1 MHGLELRY
9 VLSRCTMSFHQFLV
23 FIIIQS
29 IPRCPPPNNLLA
41 FPNPLH
47 VSFDVDIVVDGD
59 TIVPSRNTPI
69 TLPRFMP
76 FLSRKDLNYAVAS
89 STDDPFAVRAP
100 DDVADTFAAHYPV
113 TRDLLRT

>member
-1 MHGLELRY
+1 
-9 VLSRCTMSFHQFLV
+9 
-23 FIIIQS
+23 
-29 IPRCPPPNNLLA
+29 
-41 FPNPLH
+41 
-47 VSFDVDIVVDGD
+47 
-59 TIVPSRNTPI
+59 
-69 TLPRFMP
+69 MP